1 MNMLKN
7 FFISEVRV
15 KILKLLLLNPDENYH
30 VRAVV
35 RAVDAEI
42 NAVRRELEN
51 LISIGFLTRRQSS
64 NRLYYAV
71 NTEHPLYP
79 EMLSLVAK
87 EEGIGK
93 AIIEN
98 ADSIGHVEFA
108 MVSKGFVKGREATLL
123 DVDLFVVGNI
133 SLDALTR
140 IVKEQELKYGTE
152 INFST
157 MTFDE
162 FQYRKRTL
170 DSFIMKILAQ
180 SRIMLVGDEERFC
193 SLS

>member
-1 MNMLKN
+1 MDMLKN

-15 KILKLLLLNPDENYH
+15 KILKLLLLNPEENYH
-30 VRAVV
+30 VRAIV

-51 LISIGFLTRRQSS
+51 LISINFLTRRQSS

-87 EEGIGK
+87 EEGLGA
-93 AIIEN
+93 AIIDN
-98 ADSIGHVEFA
+98 VDAIGHVEYA
-108 MVSKGFVKGREATLL
+108 MLAKGFVKGREATML

-133 SLDALTR
+133 SLDALTK

-157 MTFDE
+157 MTADE
-162 FQYRKRTL
+162 FQYRKRTF
-170 DSFIMKILAQ
+170 DNFVMKILAQ
-180 SRIMLVGDEERFC
+180 SRIMLAGNEERFC
-193 SLS
+193 ALS